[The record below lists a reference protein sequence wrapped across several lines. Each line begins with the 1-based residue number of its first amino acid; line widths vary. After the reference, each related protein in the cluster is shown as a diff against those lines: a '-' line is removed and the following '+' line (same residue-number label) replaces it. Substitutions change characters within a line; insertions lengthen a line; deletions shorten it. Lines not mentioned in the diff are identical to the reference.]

1 VTLLIHHPSRLS
13 GRRNCDH
20 RATTILFPQY
30 PLGIRRPRHC
40 ASRSLRILHTLCGV
54 TYSTRPSVHCMRGLV
69 KGFWSLVD
77 KRPFGLEHQLCHG
90 QASFWIGAPHHWRH
104 CMHTGTFGMNQSIFK
119 APTRGD
125 EDDTGAFEC
134 LFASS
139 RWGARACTRGQ
150 RQAGTGGQNGGKEGC
165 GVGEKER
172 MATK

>member
-1 VTLLIHHPSRLS
+1 
-13 GRRNCDH
+13 
-20 RATTILFPQY
+20 
-30 PLGIRRPRHC
+30 
-40 ASRSLRILHTLCGV
+40 
-54 TYSTRPSVHCMRGLV
+54 
-69 KGFWSLVD
+69 
-77 KRPFGLEHQLCHG
+77 
-90 QASFWIGAPHHWRH
+90 
-104 CMHTGTFGMNQSIFK
+104 MNQSIFK